1 MKFNCNVNTIISC
14 IYLLVAFIIMVTAC
28 MCIRFAEVSI
38 RAQRIKSNIAI
49 VGEGDWSNAPMI
61 HDGTNDYR

>member
-1 MKFNCNVNTIISC
+1 MNFNRNINTITAC
-14 IYLLVAFIIMVTAC
+14 IYLLIAFIIMVTTC
-28 MCIRFAEVSI
+28 MCFRFAEVSI

-61 HDGTNDYR
+61 YDDTNDYR